1 MPWSI
6 HCDCNGCGVQ
16 ILAWKHQESLLSM
29 KLKSRKVS
37 DMKSIIQTAVECCG
51 QFPRMLPFI
60 SFYYKA
66 MWGEDVSA
74 LLKALEALAAPGCVV
89 LLVAKVRSTLDAK
102 HAKDMQKTWKRHAK
116 DMQKTCN
123 TSTYFN
129 PSFVHSCSLFSMGS
143 FPRSSPAIEA
153 FGDALLRIS

>member
-16 ILAWKHQESLLSM
+16 ILAWRHQESLLSM

-74 LLKALEALAAPGCVV
+74 LLNALEALAAPGCVV

-102 HAKDMQKTWKRHAK
+102 HAKDMKKTCKRHAK
-116 DMQKTCN
+116 DMQ
-123 TSTYFN
+123 YFDLLQ
-129 PSFVHSCSLFSMGS
+129 PFICSLMFTLFHGKLPKIISGN
-143 FPRSSPAIEA
+143 RSVWRCSSQN
-153 FGDALLRIS
+153 FLD